1 MRKTLLAS
9 VAVASLVLAA
19 CGDDD
24 EEPAAT
30 EPTASETAEAPPTT
44 TAATEAPAT
53 TTASTDAPV
62 SSTAAETGADS
73 TAAETGG
80 DASAAAGGEAAACA
94 EGKTLEDGVL
104 TIATGDPAF
113 PPYVIDDDPASG
125 QGFEAAVAMAV
136 AEQLGFTG
144 DSVQWIRTAFDAA
157 IAPGPKDF
165 DFNLQQY
172 TITPERSEVV
182 SFSKGYYTAPQ
193 AIFGLADSEA
203 ASATSIDDL
212 KSLKIGVAAGTTSID
227 YVEQV
232 IQPDQEPLILP
243 DNAAAKTALESDQ
256 IDAIVSDLP
265 TALYVT
271 AVEIEGTTVF
281 GQIEGSGTDEFGL
294 LFEKDNPLVECVDL
308 ALTALEDSG
317 ELEAITTEWMSEYT
331 DAPVISA

>member
-1 MRKTLLAS
+1 MRTSLLAS
-9 VAVASLVLAA
+9 IAVASLVLAA

-24 EEPAAT
+24 DEPAASEPAAT
-30 EPTASETAEAPPTT
+30 SE
-44 TAATEAPAT
+44 
-53 TTASTDAPV
+53 S
-62 SSTAAETGADS
+62 AD
-73 TAAETGG
+73 
-80 DASAAAGGEAAACA
+80 ACA

-104 TIATGDPAF
+104 TIATGEPAF

-144 DSVQWIRTAFDAA
+144 DAVQWVRTAFDAA

-172 TITPERSEVV
+172 TITPERAEVV

-193 AIFGLADSEA
+193 AIFGLADSA
-203 ASATSIDDL
+203 AAGATSIADL
-212 KSLKIGVAAGTTSID
+212 KPLKIGVAAGTTSID

-232 IQPDQEPLILP
+232 IEPEQELLILP

-265 TALYVT
+265 TALYIT

-281 GQIEGSGTDEFGL
+281 GQIEGSGTDQFGL
-294 LFEKDNPLVECVDL
+294 LLEKDNPLLECVDL
-308 ALTALEDSG
+308 ALTALDESG

-331 DAPVISA
+331 EAPVISA

>member
-9 VAVASLVLAA
+9 VAIASLVLAA

-24 EEPAAT
+24 EEDATTAAATETSAEATSAPAAT
-30 EPTASETAEAPPTT
+30 EPGTT
-44 TAATEAPAT
+44 TPA
-53 TTASTDAPV
+53 D
-62 SSTAAETGADS
+62 TG
-73 TAAETGG
+73 T
-80 DASAAAGGEAAACA
+80 AAGGAAAECA
-94 EGKTLEDGVL
+94 AGKTVTDGVL
-104 TIATGDPAF
+104 TIATGEPAF

-136 AEQLGFTG
+136 AEEMGFTG
-144 DSVQWIRTAFDAA
+144 DQVTWVRTAFDAA

-172 TITPERSEVV
+172 TITPERAEVV

-193 AIFGLADSEA
+193 AIFGLADSPA
-203 ASATSIDDL
+203 AAATTLEDL
-212 KSLKIGVAAGTTSID
+212 KALKIGVAAGTTSVD
-227 YVEQV
+227 YVEQT

-243 DNAAAKTALESDQ
+243 DNAAAKTALESNQ

-265 TALYVT
+265 TALFIT
-271 AVEIEGTTVF
+271 AVEIEGTTVY
-281 GQIEGSGTDEFGL
+281 GQIEGSGTDQFGM

-308 ALTALEDSG
+308 ALTALEESG

-331 DAPVISA
+331 EAPVISA